1 LYEGLKDYINIIYD
15 PLKLQ
20 NQMFL
25 YLARIK
31 VMKAACACVR
41 TFAFEWQVKVS
52 GWFPVN
58 LQGEFGNL

>member
-1 LYEGLKDYINIIYD
+1 MHNCMKDYIIYD

-25 YLARIK
+25 CLARIE

-41 TFAFEWQVKVS
+41 ACAFEWQVKVS
-52 GWFPVN
+52 GWLSVN